1 MPKEQSIDRIYG
13 YIIEVV
19 KEYLSESIRESI
31 YLCSNSVSIS
41 SFRSQQLSEVEQGNG
56 GQWFSIT
63 VSLKTKTK
71 LKLLKQTVHRNR
83 SNCERHLLID
93 FANTGKISGHKQ
105 VQLK

>member
-41 SFRSQQLSEVEQGNG
+41 SFRSQ
-56 GQWFSIT
+56 
-63 VSLKTKTK
+63 
-71 LKLLKQTVHRNR
+71 
-83 SNCERHLLID
+83 
-93 FANTGKISGHKQ
+93 
-105 VQLK
+105 